1 MLKKNTSIIILSI
14 ILFSCNVSKRNE
26 AEKIIHK
33 FQAENV
39 LDRRETIF
47 DISAVFEKGKT
58 VIKGETDNP
67 ELKGQLLVALKPL
80 KFTDEIVL
88 LPDSTVGNKI
98 FGLINLSVANLRSK
112 PTHSAELASQALLG
126 TPVKILKTR
135 NGWFLIQTP
144 DKYISWVDAAG
155 IEPISEEQLTKW
167 KQSKRIIYSGD
178 NTMVY
183 ETENMKIP
191 VSDVTMGNLVEET
204 SRNYRTINV
213 RLPDG
218 RTGFISKVNWIDFEH
233 FKNTVK
239 PDTTQLKQMAIQFT
253 GRPYLWG
260 GTSARAMDC
269 SGFIKTLYFM
279 NGIILARDA
288 SLQTKYGNLVDTHK
302 NFTALQT
309 GDLLFFGRKRTP
321 ELPEKVTHVALSL
334 GGTEYI
340 HAAGKVKRNSFNSES
355 KVYSK
360 PRINSF
366 VRARRIIGATKQ
378 DGIQQLK
385 THPWY

>member
-1 MLKKNTSIIILSI
+1 MLKKNISVLFLSI
-14 ILFSCNVSKRNE
+14 ILFSCNVSNRKE
-26 AEKIIHK
+26 AENIICK
-33 FQAENV
+33 FQVENV
-39 LDRRETIF
+39 TDRRETIF
-47 DISAVFEKGKT
+47 DISAAFEKGKT
-58 VIKGETDNP
+58 VIKGETDNL
-67 ELKGQLLVALKPL
+67 ELKDQLLEALKPL
-80 KFTDEIVL
+80 KFTDEISL
-88 LPDSTVGNKI
+88 LPGSTVGEKI

-112 PTHSAELASQALLG
+112 PTHSAELASQAILG
-126 TPVKILKTR
+126 TPVKILKKQ

-155 IEPISEEQLTKW
+155 IEPITEEQLTKW
-167 KQSKRIIYSGD
+167 KQLKRIIYSGD
-178 NTMVY
+178 NTTVY

-191 VSDVTMGNLVEET
+191 VSDITMGNLVEET
-204 SRNYRTINV
+204 SRNYRAINV

-218 RTGFISKVNWIDFEH
+218 RTGFTPKENWMDFEH

-239 PDTTQLKQMAIQFT
+239 PDTTQLKQMAIRFT

-288 SLQTKYGNLVDTHK
+288 SLQTKYGNLVDTQK

-309 GDLLFFGRKRTP
+309 GDLLFFGRKGTP
-321 ELPEKVTHVALSL
+321 EQPEKITHVALSL

-340 HAAGKVKRNSFNSES
+340 HAAGKVKRNSFNSKS

-366 VRARRIIGATKQ
+366 VRARRIIGATEQ
-378 DGIQQLK
+378 DGTQQLK
-385 THPWY
+385 NHPWY